1 MINEDL
7 GTKKATTYN
16 YESQKKYNEK
26 STHIGL
32 KFIHKEKDFYD
43 EIEKA
48 CNVLGVSKQAFI
60 KMAIR
65 EKLDRM

>member
-1 MINEDL
+1 MTSENL

-26 STHIGL
+26 SIHIGL
-32 KFIHKEKDFYD
+32 KFIHKEKGFYD

-48 CNVLGVSKQAFI
+48 CSGLGISKQAFI
-60 KMAIR
+60 KLAIR